1 MAPGIVYENVTEDA
15 ELEAGSLFKGKQFWI
30 ALRVPGRKELEA
42 VVIANGGSVV
52 KLEKQADYMI
62 ADHFRPK
69 HCPPGSISY
78 TFVRESVAKG
88 ELQDPDDHPAGPRVG
103 TAREV
108 GSSSRPAKSTRTPYT
123 QEEDRILY
131 KWAKTAEQSG
141 LQVRGNELYKQLE
154 AQYPQHTFQSW
165 RDRYLKKLQYM
176 PASAFNMSDSAPL
189 SPIKAVE
196 NFASKANKPCAEQ
209 GTGLVKNKDKAAAA
223 VKTGPVST
231 GSSASKE
238 HTTSQPAVRNTGLVK
253 NKDNTRA
260 AATSEQPGSTQT
272 GNNKNQTNAG
282 IVLSKKQ
289 DAGEGEY
296 TLKQLEAMFSA
307 EDWESLYAFVK
318 EIEDCS
324 KEDGE
329 YAKGWAKWAEDQG
342 KQTAEQWRQY
352 YEKVVRPQWL
362 KDPESKRERIR
373 KKVQER
379 PDDAGSD
386 ETQSQ
391 NSSQT
396 QEQAESASPT
406 QTVPSPKAPK
416 HVAANVL
423 PSDSG
428 LASESTAQ
436 QESPKYLRDGYESAL
451 KRIRGEVDGAA
462 ESKETWRPAK
472 IARKIS
478 RSPTPVQPEDVVGT
492 QEQPLEISSVA
503 NSPSPES
510 TPEAAIDTALEEAE
524 DEEVEDEEAESEAP
538 EGEVDLY
545 APIPRPNVPV
555 GDDEDLKSNASSTD
569 FVHTTPLPRPARIPE
584 IEDEDVE
591 EEEDDKEDSDEDSLP
606 SNSRTP
612 RAIKHNA
619 FDTQAI
625 LSPSQNRPQISALPR
640 PRLDSSPPHRSDSD
654 ASVTQSL
661 QEFSSYLQDDP
672 PLAPAPARPASPTPS
687 SASSAST
694 IASDTDPDPPL
705 THDELPLFVAQ
716 CTDAGFDDAA
726 VRLALRRTRGRPTLA
741 ETVLEAWREGL
752 PLPVQ
757 RGIWSKEE
765 DAVLESGDGR
775 ALQALAT
782 RHSLDGWGGVTERM
796 NFLRA
801 WREGD

>member
-1 MAPGIVYENVTEDA
+1 MKAAEN
-15 ELEAGSLFKGKQFWI
+15 L
-30 ALRVPGRKELEA
+30 
-42 VVIANGGSVV
+42 
-52 KLEKQADYMI
+52 
-62 ADHFRPK
+62 
-69 HCPPGSISY
+69 
-78 TFVRESVAKG
+78 
-88 ELQDPDDHPAGPRVG
+88 
-103 TAREV
+103 
-108 GSSSRPAKSTRTPYT
+108 
-123 QEEDRILY
+123 
-131 KWAKTAEQSG
+131 
-141 LQVRGNELYKQLE
+141 
-154 AQYPQHTFQSW
+154 
-165 RDRYLKKLQYM
+165 
-176 PASAFNMSDSAPL
+176 
-189 SPIKAVE
+189 
-196 NFASKANKPCAEQ
+196 ASKANKPSAEK
-209 GTGLVKNKDKAAAA
+209 GTGLVENKDRAAAA
-223 VKTGPVST
+223 VKTEPVST

-238 HTTSQPAVRNTGLVK
+238 HTTSQPVVRSTGLVK
-253 NKDNTRA
+253 NKDKARA

-282 IVLSKKQ
+282 SVLSKKQ
-289 DAGEGEY
+289 DAGEGDY
-296 TLKQLEAMFSA
+296 TLKQLEATFSA
-307 EDWESLYAFVK
+307 EDWESLYAFVE

-329 YAKGWAKWAEDQG
+329 YAKAWAKWAKDRG
-342 KQTAEQWRQY
+342 NQTAEQWRQY

-362 KDPESKRERIR
+362 KDPESKRKWIR
-373 KKVQER
+373 KKVQKR
-379 PDDAGSD
+379 HDDAGSD

-391 NSSQT
+391 NSSQA

-406 QTVPSPKAPK
+406 KTVPSPKAPK

-472 IARKIS
+472 IARKIN

-503 NSPSPES
+503 NPPSPES

-524 DEEVEDEEAESEAP
+524 DEEVEDEEAEDEEA
-538 EGEVDLY
+538 EDEEAEDEE
-545 APIPRPNVPV
+545 AEDEEAE
-555 GDDEDLKSNASSTD
+555 DDEDLKSNASSTD

-591 EEEDDKEDSDEDSLP
+591 GEEDDKEDSDEDSFP

-612 RAIKHNA
+612 RTIKYNA
-619 FDTQAI
+619 FDTQTI

-640 PRLDSSPPHRSDSD
+640 PRLDSSPPHRSNSD
-654 ASVTQSL
+654 ASATQSL

-672 PLAPAPARPASPTPS
+672 PMAPAPARPASPTPS

-705 THDELPLFVAQ
+705 AHDELPLFVAQ

-726 VRLALRRTRGRPTLA
+726 IRLALRRTRGRPALA